1 MPPIRRS
8 PYLEINLNT
17 WVAIFGFA
25 TVIFGGGVAWQNVR
39 SIVDAHTKT
48 ISELVISV
56 TALNTRITQAEQDVR
71 DQAAW
76 RASHEDS
83 VRDRRGEIQGA
94 IAAAASQRNAL
105 DERLDA
111 QEALASR
118 MGDRMS
124 VLDAQSRELTSTL
137 REMQRAIADQ
147 GADLR
152 VIRSALEGEK
162 TGERK

>member
-39 SIVDAHTKT
+39 SIVDEHTKT
-48 ISELVISV
+48 IGDLVIS
-56 TALNTRITQAEQDVR
+56 TTSLSTRIAQAEQDVR
-71 DQAAW
+71 DHAAW
-76 RASHEDS
+76 RAAHEDT

-94 IAAAASQRNAL
+94 IAAAASQRAAL

-124 VLDAQSRELTSTL
+124 VLDAQSRELTNTL

-152 VIRSALEGEK
+152 VIRSALEGDK
-162 TGERK
+162 PGDAR